1 MHLYM
6 TLILELGI
14 YTVFYK
20 PIHWNSGWT
29 SELQMIVKD
38 GNVMCKKKKWPKLNK
53 KTLIVII
60 VTVLALSL
68 SFSLIV
74 VASQFA
80 QN

>member
-20 PIHWNSGWT
+20 PIHWSSGWT

-38 GNVMCKKKKWPKLNK
+38 GNVMCKKKKMTKIKQKNFNCYNCY
-53 KTLIVII
+53 
-60 VTVLALSL
+60 
-68 SFSLIV
+68 SFSLE
-74 VASQFA
+74 FEF
-80 QN
+80 

>member
-6 TLILELGI
+6 MLILELGI

-20 PIHWNSGWT
+20 PIHWSSGWT

-38 GNVMCKKKKWPKLNK
+38 GNVMCKKKKKWPKLNK

-60 VTVLALSL
+60 VTVLALSW
-68 SFSLIV
+68 
-74 VASQFA
+74 
-80 QN
+80 